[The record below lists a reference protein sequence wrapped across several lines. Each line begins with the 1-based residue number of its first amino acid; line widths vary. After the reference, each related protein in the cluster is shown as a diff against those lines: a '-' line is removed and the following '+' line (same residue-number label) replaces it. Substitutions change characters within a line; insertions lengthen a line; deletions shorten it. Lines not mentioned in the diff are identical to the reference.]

1 LLLEIQKTIQL
12 IKKAMKEKK
21 LTCLDKECEYLTKS
35 IAGGV
40 LIGLALGAIFNNPQ
54 FGFAL
59 GGVTGIVASLIYTL
73 IKRAKIKSEKK
84 LIN

>member
-1 LLLEIQKTIQL
+1 MLEKMIL
-12 IKKAMKEKK
+12 S
-21 LTCLDKECEYLTKS
+21 DKECEYLAKS

-73 IKRAKIKSEKK
+73 VKELRLNQIKS
-84 LIN
+84 

>member
-1 LLLEIQKTIQL
+1 MLGVVKVLEKMIL
-12 IKKAMKEKK
+12 S
-21 LTCLDKECEYLTKS
+21 DKECEYLTKS

-40 LIGLALGAIFNNPQ
+40 LIGLALGALFNNPQ

-59 GGVTGIVASLIYTL
+59 GGVTGIVSSLIYTL
-73 IKRAKIKSEKK
+73 VKRAKIKSDKK

>member
-1 LLLEIQKTIQL
+1 MLEKMIL
-12 IKKAMKEKK
+12 S
-21 LTCLDKECEYLTKS
+21 DKECEYLAKS

-59 GGVTGIVASLIYTL
+59 GGVTGIVLISPYLNYKPLL
-73 IKRAKIKSEKK
+73 I
-84 LIN
+84 